1 MKFAPYIDSWSE
13 SAHVPMGSAF
23 HCVPQVHALYFG
35 PAECGRHLFASF
47 GDDAHASFLVVS
59 DAQMAAGKS
68 EDLVLDAVGELLE
81 RDPATRAFI
90 LCTGCQTAFIAIDG
104 DDLARRVQQR
114 HGVGCV
120 YLSVNRMAAEN
131 TPGRGRV
138 NVPGGDRFRTRRT
151 LMRLVAQGM
160 DGEAGGAAGARTNG
174 EGGGGA
180 RSGRGRRRAGAQA
193 GGLLFLSDTAF
204 APDNEAL
211 RLATAPA
218 ADVAGDTARSGTAG
232 GAASNATSGAP
243 ASWVKTSA
251 EWESFD
257 DFLATRDAAVV
268 VSTAPVWDESA
279 RALHDALGIPAL
291 SLPVSYMPDEV
302 DAAYRA
308 LSEALGRDLTPLVAD
323 AREQALCAFEKA
335 VADAAGLPLELDMR
349 GAARPFTLAAALADA
364 GLEIARLTLDGHAL
378 RYREDND
385 RASYERMHRA
395 FPELVEDCER
405 RAREHDHPHGAS
417 LLVAQGRWEKAT
429 RMQAAPARREG
440 AYWGWGALAH
450 LAALL
455 SAAAKEARA

>member
-13 SAHVPMGSAF
+13 SARVPMGSAF

-68 EDLVLDAVGELLE
+68 EDLVLDAVGELRK
-81 RDPATRAFI
+81 RDPETRAFI

-104 DDLARRVQQR
+104 DELAQRVRQH

-138 NVPGGDRFRTRRT
+138 NVPGGDRFQTRRT
-151 LMRLVAQGM
+151 LMRLATQETG
-160 DGEAGGAAGARTNG
+160 G
-174 EGGGGA
+174 EGGGVDGV
-180 RSGRGRRRAGAQA
+180 GDGEFGDAGAGKGTGA
-193 GGLLFLSDTAF
+193 GATNVGGLLFLSEDALG
-204 APDNEAL
+204 AENEARAL
-211 RLATAPA
+211 QGRATA
-218 ADVAGDTARSGTAG
+218 
-232 GAASNATSGAP
+232 
-243 ASWVKTSA
+243 WVKTSS
-251 EWESFD
+251 EWETFD
-257 DFLATRDAAVV
+257 DFLAARSAAVV

-279 RALHDALGIPAL
+279 RALSEELGMPAL

-308 LSEALGRDLTPLVAD
+308 LSDALGCDVTPLVAD
-323 AREQALCAFEKA
+323 AREQALCAFEGA
-335 VADAAGLPLELDMR
+335 VADVRGLPVELDMR
-349 GAARPFTLAAALADA
+349 GAARPFTLAAALMDA
-364 GLEIARLTLDGHAL
+364 GVEIARLTLDGHAL

-385 RASYERMHRA
+385 RAAYEHVRQA
-395 FPELVEDCER
+395 LPDLVEDCER
-405 RAREHDHPHGAS
+405 RAREHDRSHSAS
-417 LLVAQGRWEKAT
+417 LLVAQGRWEKAV
-429 RMQAAPARREG
+429 RAQAAPKRREG

-450 LAALL
+450 VAALL
-455 SAAAKEARA
+455 SEAAKGARA